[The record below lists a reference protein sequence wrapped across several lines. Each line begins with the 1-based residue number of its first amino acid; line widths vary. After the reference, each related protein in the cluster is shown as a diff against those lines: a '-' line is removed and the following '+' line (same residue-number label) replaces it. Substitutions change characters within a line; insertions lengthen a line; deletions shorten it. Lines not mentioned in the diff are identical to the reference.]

1 MTREAY
7 RDKAL
12 SKFSVGI
19 VEAWQS
25 LEHDSQ
31 TGSLFWTRI
40 VCATKCAATF
50 FATCKKLCSMKPSS
64 FVRI

>member
-12 SKFSVGI
+12 SKFSVGM

-25 LEHDSQ
+25 LEHDSW
-31 TGSLFWTRI
+31 TGSLFWMRI
-40 VCATKCAATF
+40 ISATQCTATF

>member
-25 LEHDSQ
+25 LEHDSK
-31 TGSLFWTRI
+31 TGSLFWMRI
-40 VCATKCAATF
+40 ISATHCAAIF
-50 FATCKKLCSMKPSS
+50 FATCKKMCSMKLSS